1 MFRSRKPLW
10 LMLVM
15 AALIIAAWW
24 AFFRYQTT
32 SIDCAIGAIESC

>member
-1 MFRSRKPLW
+1 MFRRRKPLW
-10 LMLVM
+10 RMLVM

-24 AFFRYQTT
+24 AFLRYQMA